1 MIGLNKSHYLLFSLF
16 LSFHDGATHLTE
28 TVAASA
34 AGSARVEG
42 LGTTVSSWL
51 PHRVIVHS
59 VAVVA
64 MVVVGRECR
73 SSSVNVQV

>member
-1 MIGLNKSHYLLFSLF
+1 MNESRYLLFSLF
-16 LSFHDGATHLTE
+16 LSFHDGTTHLTE

-42 LGTTVSSWL
+42 LRTTVSSWL
-51 PHRVIVHS
+51 RHRVIVHG
-59 VAVVA
+59 VAVLA
-64 MVVVGRECR
+64 MVIVGRECR